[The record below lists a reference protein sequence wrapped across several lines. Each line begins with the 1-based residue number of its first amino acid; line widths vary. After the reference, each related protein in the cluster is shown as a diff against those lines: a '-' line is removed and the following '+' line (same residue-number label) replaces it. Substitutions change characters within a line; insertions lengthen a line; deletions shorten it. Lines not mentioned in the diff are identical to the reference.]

1 MKTRIYH
8 LIVRNTN
15 SGVITYLTRYP
26 MPHDQ
31 CMVNKSKFNPATQA
45 RIELLEVSE

>member
-1 MKTRIYH
+1 MKTRMYH

-26 MPHDQ
+26 MPHAE
-31 CMVNKSKFNPATQA
+31 CMVMKSKGSNPA
-45 RIELLEVSE
+45 RIELLEVSV